1 MPGITTSFTRRRF
14 VRSLVRPGSH
24 ANFKKKKKKNTVAFI
39 IEQTAPLERTEAR
52 KREKMSNGLQTLL
65 RRSLSGIH
73 ASSSSSSS
81 MYRPGFFGI
90 ASQTTSFA
98 RSSTSNAADAP
109 TKPKPKPKR
118 DYTNP
123 VVVESIRRKK
133 AAKGIIDDR
142 LPVPEICPTCARRFC
157 RCATPPS
164 ALVRPREPL
173 ETDCCHS
180 DPRCKFC
187 VFKVYEEL
195 LEEYEAAVRA
205 REDED

>member
-1 MPGITTSFTRRRF
+1 MYHPG
-14 VRSLVRPGSH
+14 L
-24 ANFKKKKKKNTVAFI
+24 
-39 IEQTAPLERTEAR
+39 
-52 KREKMSNGLQTLL
+52 
-65 RRSLSGIH
+65 
-73 ASSSSSSS
+73 
-81 MYRPGFFGI
+81 FGI

-98 RSSTSNAADAP
+98 RSSSSGTADAP
-109 TKPKPKPKR
+109 EKEQQTKPKPKR

-157 RCATPPS
+157 RCAKPPS

-195 LEEYEAAVRA
+195 NIEYEAAVRA
-205 REDED
+205 REDD

>member
-1 MPGITTSFTRRRF
+1 
-14 VRSLVRPGSH
+14 
-24 ANFKKKKKKNTVAFI
+24 
-39 IEQTAPLERTEAR
+39 
-52 KREKMSNGLQTLL
+52 MSNGLRTLL

-81 MYRPGFFGI
+81 SSSMHHPGLFVI

-98 RSSTSNAADAP
+98 RSSSGGTADAP
-109 TKPKPKPKR
+109 TKQQETKPKPKR

-157 RCATPPS
+157 RCAKAPS

-195 LEEYEAAVRA
+195 LMEYEAAVRA
-205 REDED
+205 REDD

>member
-1 MPGITTSFTRRRF
+1 MP
-14 VRSLVRPGSH
+14 
-24 ANFKKKKKKNTVAFI
+24 
-39 IEQTAPLERTEAR
+39 
-52 KREKMSNGLQTLL
+52 NGLRTLL

-73 ASSSSSSS
+73 ASSSSSS
-81 MYRPGFFGI
+81 MYHQGFFGI
-90 ASQTTSFA
+90 VSQTTSFA
-98 RSSTSNAADAP
+98 RWSTNSSTTTDAP
-109 TKPKPKPKR
+109 VTKPKPKPKR

-157 RCATPPS
+157 RCVKPPS

-173 ETDCCHS
+173 ETDCGHS

-205 REDED
+205 REEGDD

>member
-1 MPGITTSFTRRRF
+1 MT
-14 VRSLVRPGSH
+14 
-24 ANFKKKKKKNTVAFI
+24 
-39 IEQTAPLERTEAR
+39 
-52 KREKMSNGLQTLL
+52 NGLQTLL

-81 MYRPGFFGI
+81 SMYHQGFFGI
-90 ASQTTSFA
+90 ASQTTLFA
-98 RSSTSNAADAP
+98 RWSTSSSTADAP
-109 TKPKPKPKR
+109 VTKPKPKPKR

-157 RCATPPS
+157 RCVKPPS

-187 VFKVYEEL
+187 VFTVYQEL
-195 LEEYEAAVRA
+195 LEEYETAVRA
-205 REDED
+205 REDDDDE

>member
-1 MPGITTSFTRRRF
+1 
-14 VRSLVRPGSH
+14 
-24 ANFKKKKKKNTVAFI
+24 
-39 IEQTAPLERTEAR
+39 
-52 KREKMSNGLQTLL
+52 MSNGLRTLL

-73 ASSSSSSS
+73 ASSSSSV
-81 MYRPGFFGI
+81 YHPGLFGI

-98 RSSTSNAADAP
+98 RLSSSGTADAP
-109 TKPKPKPKR
+109 EKEQQTKPKPKR

-157 RCATPPS
+157 RCAKPPS

-195 LEEYEAAVRA
+195 NIEYEAAVRA
-205 REDED
+205 REDD

>member
-1 MPGITTSFTRRRF
+1 
-14 VRSLVRPGSH
+14 
-24 ANFKKKKKKNTVAFI
+24 
-39 IEQTAPLERTEAR
+39 
-52 KREKMSNGLQTLL
+52 MSNGLQTLL

-81 MYRPGFFGI
+81 MYHQGFFGI

-98 RSSTSNAADAP
+98 RLSTSSSTADAP

-157 RCATPPS
+157 RCVKPPS

-187 VFKVYEEL
+187 VFTVYQEL
-195 LEEYEAAVRA
+195 LEEYETAVRA
-205 REDED
+205 REDDDDE

>member
-1 MPGITTSFTRRRF
+1 
-14 VRSLVRPGSH
+14 
-24 ANFKKKKKKNTVAFI
+24 
-39 IEQTAPLERTEAR
+39 
-52 KREKMSNGLQTLL
+52 MSNGLRTLL

-81 MYRPGFFGI
+81 MYHQGFFGI

-157 RCATPPS
+157 RCVKPPS